1 MANLQEKPAWEA
13 GIYQLETSDPVL
25 GGPDGIDNLQAK
37 QLANRTVFLKKQID
51 DLVSGALTAEYADRL
66 KTPRNIAM
74 TGDGSWNVTFDA
86 SGNVSAAMTL
96 SNSGVTAGSYGQVT
110 VDAKGRVTA
119 ARAIIPDDVPALDWS
134 KIASGKPTTLAGYGI
149 ADGASKSDLQSAVN
163 GLVSNA
169 PANLNTLQEL
179 AASINNDPKYSATV
193 DGKLAGKADKTD
205 LANAGI
211 GGQARNINA
220 GALTDLR
227 PNGFYHAQADGGK
240 GVTGAPG
247 NGANGV
253 FNVNFLSD
261 KWGSLTYRQWG
272 GEIYEARLENGAWS
286 SFNRHWHSGNFNP
299 DGKADKA
306 TTLAGYGI
314 TDGASKTD
322 LKTAIDGVVAG
333 APGALN
339 TLQELA
345 AALGNDSNYAATITK
360 QLSGKADRA
369 TTLAGYGITD
379 AVPSAQGMMLK
390 GTVDQTQLDTVFD
403 PGFRAVN
410 RSGFTSTLVTMNA
423 GGSVGPFQLEAFY
436 SGDLRWRNQ
445 TDSKIWNNWKGIWHS
460 GNFRPDD
467 KADKASTLAGYGILD
482 AVGKNDFSQLVNKV
496 ASRKLVR
503 VRATG
508 YAVPNRTSYLE
519 VDGIVKSYGARSYNM
534 AQLDKQG
541 NVTRDAVFDVAG
553 GNNQGQAAADW
564 LNAVPDGTWVI
575 VYTSDEP
582 QWNRDPDGSLGKAL
596 YRCGASRQVFGSS
609 AFFYRSAY
617 ILIGQAGCGEGKGRE
632 FYRGDGPSSPNSELN
647 VSFDLI
653 NGEPVL
659 PVVATGSASFGAS
672 GYQRLPSGLI
682 VQWNA
687 GALASQGGVD
697 GVSNNFP
704 IAFPNACLIVLAVHW
719 GTDASVNVVVQGWD
733 NNSVRLRS
741 NYSPAGA
748 GVAAPYLAIGY

>member
-37 QLANRTVFLKKQID
+37 QLANRTVFLKKQVD

-86 SGNVSAAMTL
+86 SGNASAAMTL
-96 SNSGVTAGSYGQVT
+96 SNSGVTAGSYGQLT

-119 ARAIIPDDVPALDWS
+119 ARAIVPDDVPALDWS
-134 KIASGKPTTLAGYGI
+134 KITSGKPTTLAGYGI

-179 AASINNDPKYSATV
+179 AAAINNDPKYSATV

-211 GGQARNINA
+211 GGQARNINT

-240 GVTGAPG
+240 GVTGVPG

-369 TTLAGYGITD
+369 NTLAGYGIAD
-379 AVPSAQGMMLK
+379 AAALGGSSNQIFNVAPAYQSAHAVPLSQMTTAL
-390 GTVDQTQLDTVFD
+390 
-403 PGFRAVN
+403 
-410 RSGFTSTLVTMNA
+410 SG
-423 GGSVGPFQLEAFY
+423 
-436 SGDLRWRNQ
+436 
-445 TDSKIWNNWKGIWHS
+445 
-460 GNFRPDD
+460 
-467 KADKASTLAGYGILD
+467 KADKANTLAGYGIADGASKADIQVISTKVDTWQANSVKQFANISRSTFYVGGSADHWYPVVIDLPFRMLGDIHISRHTHYDLD
-482 AVGKNDFSQLVNKV
+482 KYGEFNGCMYFYLRGMSGEWGGMPISASGRDGRLVPGILYPVEYDYVVSDKYKLPPVADYNFLAKSDPINSQLVV
-496 ASRKLVR
+496 WL
-503 VRATG
+503 
-508 YAVPNRTSYLE
+508 L
-519 VDGIVKSYGARSYNM
+519 GARSYDIITSYPAKVAVYCSEANNLVFTDGRK
-534 AQLDKQG
+534 QFDIYLDAMSTVSSSMIQ
-541 NVTRDAVFDVAG
+541 NQYRRG
-553 GNNQGQAAADW
+553 G
-564 LNAVPDGTWVI
+564 
-575 VYTSDEP
+575 
-582 QWNRDPDGSLGKAL
+582 
-596 YRCGASRQVFGSS
+596 
-609 AFFYRSAY
+609 
-617 ILIGQAGCGEGKGRE
+617 
-632 FYRGDGPSSPNSELN
+632 
-647 VSFDLI
+647 
-653 NGEPVL
+653 
-659 PVVATGSASFGAS
+659 
-672 GYQRLPSGLI
+672 
-682 VQWNA
+682 
-687 GALASQGGVD
+687 
-697 GVSNNFP
+697 
-704 IAFPNACLIVLAVHW
+704 
-719 GTDASVNVVVQGWD
+719 
-733 NNSVRLRS
+733 
-741 NYSPAGA
+741 
-748 GVAAPYLAIGY
+748 

>member
-1 MANLQEKPAWEA
+1 MANLQEKPFWEP

-25 GGPDGIDNLQAK
+25 AGPDGIDNLQGK
-37 QLANRTVFLKKQID
+37 QLANRTVHLKERVDK
-51 DLVSGALTAEYADRL
+51 LESGEQPSGNAAKLSAARKIE
-66 KTPRNIAM
+66 I
-74 TGDGSWNVTFDA
+74 TGDGSWNVVFDGSKDV
-86 SGNVSAAMTL
+86 SGQLAL
-96 SNSGVTAGSYGQVT
+96 RDSGVAPGNYGQVT

-119 ARAIIPDDVPALDWS
+119 ARSIVPDDVPALDWS
-134 KIASGKPTTLAGYGI
+134 KIVSGKPTTLAGYGI

-179 AASINNDPKYSATV
+179 ATAINNDPKFSATV
-193 DGKLAGKADKTD
+193 DAKLA
-205 LANAGI
+205 
-211 GGQARNINA
+211 
-220 GALTDLR
+220 
-227 PNGFYHAQADGGK
+227 
-240 GVTGAPG
+240 
-247 NGANGV
+247 
-253 FNVNFLSD
+253 
-261 KWGSLTYRQWG
+261 
-272 GEIYEARLENGAWS
+272 
-286 SFNRHWHSGNFNP
+286 
-299 DGKADKA
+299 GKADKA

-345 AALGNDSNYAATITK
+345 TALGNDANYAASMTK
-360 QLSGKADRA
+360 LLSAKADKA

-379 AVPSAQGMMLK
+379 AVASAQGMMLR
-390 GTVDQTQLDTVFD
+390 GTVDQTQLDTVSD

-423 GGSVGPFQLEAFY
+423 GGSVGPLQLEAFY

-445 TDSKIWNNWKGIWHS
+445 TDSKSWNNWKGIWHS

-519 VDGIVKSYGARSYNM
+519 IDGIVKSYGARSYNM
-534 AQLDKQG
+534 AQLDSQG
-541 NVTRDAVFDVAG
+541 NIARDAAFDIAG
-553 GNNQGQAAADW
+553 GSGQAQAAADW
-564 LNAVPDGTWVI
+564 LNAVPDGAWVI

-582 QWNRDPDGSLGKAL
+582 QGNRDPSGAFGKAL
-596 YRCGASRQVFGSS
+596 YRCGASHQIFSS
-609 AFFYRSAY
+609 RNFFYRSAY

-632 FYRGDGPSSPNSELN
+632 YYRGDGPSSPNAQLDVN
-647 VSFDLI
+647 FDLI

-659 PVVATGSASFGAS
+659 PAVAPSGASFGAA
-672 GYQRLPSGLI
+672 GYQVLPSGLI
-682 VQWNA
+682 IQWNNSTA
-687 GALASQGGVD
+687 AAQGGAD
-697 GVSNNFP
+697 GIFNSFP
-704 IAFPNACLIVLAVHW
+704 IEFPNSCLAVLSVHA
-719 GTDASVNVVVQGWD
+719 GTDTSVNIVVQSWSNTG
-733 NNSVRLRS
+733 VVLRS
-741 NYSPAGA
+741 NYAPAGS
-748 GVAAPYLAIGY
+748 GVQAPYFAIGY